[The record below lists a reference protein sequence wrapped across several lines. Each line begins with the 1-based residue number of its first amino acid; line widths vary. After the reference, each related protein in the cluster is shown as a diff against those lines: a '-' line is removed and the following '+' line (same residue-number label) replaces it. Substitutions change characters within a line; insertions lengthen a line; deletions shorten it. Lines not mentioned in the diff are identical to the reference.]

1 MSEDW
6 YLYKNE
12 VQQGPYSWT
21 QLYQEAQSGRILPDD
36 LVWNQNLQNWIPASQ
51 VPGLIPQAGQAAQPQ
66 QDAGQK
72 MADPQPSSSA
82 AGEGK
87 GLFVAF
93 IAALIVFL
101 GLSGY
106 IVYLFFF
113 AGNNNQ
119 PNSETTTLPE
129 TTIMVPTTTVETPTT
144 TTAPP
149 TTTVTPTTTTTARPT
164 TTTTTTTT
172 RTTTTTAPPST
183 TQTTN
188 STWWIMD

>member
-21 QLYQEAQSGRILPDD
+21 QLYQEARSGRILPDD

-113 AGNNNQ
+113 AGNNQ
-119 PNSETTTLPE
+119 LNSETTTLPE
-129 TTIMVPTTTVETPTT
+129 TTTMVPTTTVETPTT

-188 STWWIMD
+188 ATWWIMD

>member
-113 AGNNNQ
+113 AGNNQ
-119 PNSETTTLPE
+119 LNSETTTLPE
-129 TTIMVPTTTVETPTT
+129 TTTMVPTTTVETPTT

-188 STWWIMD
+188 ATWWIMD